1 MRLLIARYLTNEI
14 SIQLQ
19 ISVWREILS
28 FFEYFLF
35 ITSFWLLI
43 YLVIFIKNNRELTDW
58 IRKQDAY
65 VEEQEAYINQ
75 QHELINQ
82 WADAYNF
89 VLNENE
95 EYADML
101 ERYLEVGIHTK
112 TKFDSVK
119 DIDDF
124 FIQATTKEFIQQMAW
139 KGATEKDNSSNVI
152 DLNKQK
158 EIKEN
163 IRIIENNFK
172 LIKPRFTEAGLSE
185 IRTLIKDETIRLT
198 RYENS

>member
-19 ISVWREILS
+19 IPVWREILS

-82 WADAYNF
+82 WADAYDF

-158 EIKEN
+158 ENNEN
-163 IRIIENNFK
+163 TRIIENNFK
-172 LIKPRFTEAGLSE
+172 LIKPKFSETGLKE
-185 IRTLIKDETIRLT
+185 IKALIEKEKERLT
-198 RYENS
+198 K

>member
-1 MRLLIARYLTNEI
+1 MSFTEWFFVTLGFWILAQMTHYYSERILHKRENKELI
-14 SIQLQ
+14 
-19 ISVWREILS
+19 
-28 FFEYFLF
+28 
-35 ITSFWLLI
+35 
-43 YLVIFIKNNRELTDW
+43 DW

-65 VEEQEAYINQ
+65 VEEQQACINQ

-158 EIKEN
+158 ENNEN
-163 IRIIENNFK
+163 TRIIENNFK
-172 LIKPRFTEAGLSE
+172 LIKPKFSETGLKE
-185 IRTLIKDETIRLT
+185 IKALIEKEKERLT
-198 RYENS
+198 K

>member
-19 ISVWREILS
+19 IPVWREILS

-158 EIKEN
+158 ENNEN
-163 IRIIENNFK
+163 TRIIENNFK
-172 LIKPRFTEAGLSE
+172 LIKPKFSETGLKE
-185 IRTLIKDETIRLT
+185 IKALIEKEKERLT
-198 RYENS
+198 K

>member
-19 ISVWREILS
+19 IPVWREILS

-82 WADAYNF
+82 WADAYDF

-112 TKFDSVK
+112 TKFDSIK

-158 EIKEN
+158 ENKEN
-163 IRIIENNFK
+163 TQIIESNFK
-172 LIKPRFTEAGLSE
+172 LIKPRFSETGLKE
-185 IRTLIKDETIRLT
+185 IKVLIEKEKERLT
-198 RYENS
+198 K

>member
-1 MRLLIARYLTNEI
+1 VRLLIARYLTNEI

-101 ERYLEVGIHTK
+101 ERYLEVGKHTK
-112 TKFDSVK
+112 TKFDSIK

-139 KGATEKDNSSNVI
+139 KGATEKDNSNKVI

-158 EIKEN
+158 EQAEN
-163 IRIIENNFK
+163 TRIIENNFK
-172 LIKPRFTEAGLSE
+172 LIKPRFSETGLKE
-185 IRTLIKDETIRLT
+185 IRALIEKEKERLT
-198 RYENS
+198 K

>member
-1 MRLLIARYLTNEI
+1 MSL
-14 SIQLQ
+14 
-19 ISVWREILS
+19 
-28 FFEYFLF
+28 FEYFLI
-35 ITSFWLLI
+35 ITSFWLLV
-43 YLVIFIKNNRELTDW
+43 YLLLYIKTNRELTDL

-75 QHELINQ
+75 QHEVINE
-82 WADAYNF
+82 WADAYDF

-101 ERYLEVGIHTK
+101 ERYLEIGIHTK

-139 KGATEKDNSSNVI
+139 KGTTEKDSLSNVI

-158 EIKEN
+158 ENSEN

-172 LIKPRFTEAGLSE
+172 LIKPRFSEAGLKE
-185 IRTLIKDETIRLT
+185 IKALIEKEKQRLT
-198 RYENS
+198 K

>member
-101 ERYLEVGIHTK
+101 ERYLEVGKHTK
-112 TKFDSVK
+112 TKFDSIK

-139 KGATEKDNSSNVI
+139 KGATEKDNSNKVI

-158 EIKEN
+158 EQAEN
-163 IRIIENNFK
+163 TRIIENNFK
-172 LIKPRFTEAGLSE
+172 LIKPRFSETGLKE
-185 IRTLIKDETIRLT
+185 IRALIEKEKERLT
-198 RYENS
+198 K

>member
-1 MRLLIARYLTNEI
+1 M
-14 SIQLQ
+14 
-19 ISVWREILS
+19 S
-28 FFEYFLF
+28 FFEYFLI
-35 ITSFWLLI
+35 ITSFWLLVHLLL
-43 YLVIFIKNNRELTDW
+43 YIKSNRELTDW
-58 IRKQDAY
+58 IKKQDAY

-75 QHELINQ
+75 QHEVINE
-82 WADAYNF
+82 WADAYDF

-112 TKFDSVK
+112 TKFNSVK

-139 KGATEKDNSSNVI
+139 KGAIEKDNSNNVI

-158 EIKEN
+158 EDAEN
-163 IRIIENNFK
+163 TRIIENNFK
-172 LIKPRFTEAGLSE
+172 LFNNFFMSSSSVSFFSAPDLF
-185 IRTLIKDETIRLT
+185 LISKSLT
-198 RYENS
+198 PDKINL

>member
-1 MRLLIARYLTNEI
+1 
-14 SIQLQ
+14 
-19 ISVWREILS
+19 LS

-35 ITSFWLLI
+35 ITSFWLLV
-43 YLVIFIKNNRELTDW
+43 YLLLYIKNNRELTDW
-58 IRKQDAY
+58 IKKQDAY

-75 QHELINQ
+75 QHEAINQ
-82 WADAYNF
+82 WADAYDF

-139 KGATEKDNSSNVI
+139 KGATEKDNSNNVI

-158 EIKEN
+158 EDAEN
-163 IRIIENNFK
+163 TRIIENNFK
-172 LIKPRFTEAGLSE
+172 FIKPKFSETGLKE
-185 IRTLIKDETIRLT
+185 IKALIEKEKERLT
-198 RYENS
+198 K